1 MSFVIREKLK
11 FIKGAIKVWNVKK
24 FGEIMRDK
32 DRLIKGIMDLDLKSE
47 SMGLDVREVEARKKN
62 V

>member
-24 FGEIMRDK
+24 FGEIGRDK